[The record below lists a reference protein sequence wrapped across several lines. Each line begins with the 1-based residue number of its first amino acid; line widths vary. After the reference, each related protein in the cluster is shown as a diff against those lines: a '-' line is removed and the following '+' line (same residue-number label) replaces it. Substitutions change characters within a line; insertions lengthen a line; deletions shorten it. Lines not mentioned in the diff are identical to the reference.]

1 MTKSL
6 LERIQD
12 WYRNNC
18 DGDWEHGFGI
28 KITTVDNPGWS
39 VEIELKDTPLE
50 NAEYHKQ
57 YDNGDE
63 DWLFIGVKEG
73 KFTGAGDPDKLSEIF
88 RIFLEEVLPSQTDV
102 SYTYLI
108 YVPVPNSKIPVWK
121 EVTARAVNESVFEI
135 TQIDDTTL
143 QNLNVLNIDDYQKID
158 LKALSKLEYK
168 EGDKVLCKLQTF
180 FEGLGPVVTEKVE

>member
-39 VEIELKDTPLE
+39 VEIELQDTALE
-50 NAEYHKQ
+50 NAEFSQQ

-63 DWLFIGVKEG
+63 DWLFIGVKDG
-73 KFTGAGDPDKLSEIF
+73 KFTGAGDPDKLNEIF
-88 RIFLEEVLPSQTDV
+88 RIFLEEVLPSQIDQ
-102 SYTYLI
+102 SYTHFI
-108 YVPVPNSKIPVWK
+108 YVPIPNSPVPVWK
-121 EVTARAVNESVFEI
+121 EVTARVINESVFEI
-135 TQIDDTTL
+135 TQIDETTL
-143 QNLNVLNIDDYQKID
+143 QNLQVLDIDDYQSID
-158 LKALSKLEYK
+158 PKKLSELEYK
-168 EGDKVLCKLQTF
+168 EGDKVRCKLQAF
-180 FEGLGPVVTEKVE
+180 FEGVGPVVTEKIE